1 MPKLTTTDFNTARFF
16 GYDGNMPGGYGRYLP
31 VRSQVNPA
39 FNSTPQNDEWYQK
52 AQRFIER
59 GGLAGRKIIELG
71 CAFGSLVRW
80 LRQQGADAYGLDLS
94 WPISQGIAL
103 WPELEPYLIVADAR
117 TWLPTQGRNSW
128 DAIISRGF
136 LDCQTDAD
144 LVVMIPE
151 INRICKF
158 QQVHSVDPW
167 NDPEFY
173 NAKTLA
179 QWQALPFESGTI
191 ILDEAN

>member
-1 MPKLTTTDFNTARFF
+1 MPRLTTTDFNTARFF
-16 GYDGNMPGGYGRYLP
+16 GYDGNMPGGYGKYQP
-31 VRSQVNPA
+31 VRNQVNPI
-39 FNSTPQNDEWYQK
+39 FNSDPQNDEWYQK
-52 AQRFIER
+52 AQRFIQH
-59 GGLAGRKIIELG
+59 GGLVGRKIIELG

-80 LRQQGADAYGLDLS
+80 LRSQGADAYGLDLS

-117 TWLPTQGRNSW
+117 TWMPTQKKNSW
-128 DAIISRGF
+128 DGIISRGF

-144 LVVMIPE
+144 LTVMIPE

-158 QQVHSVDPW
+158 QQVHSVDPA

-173 NAKTLA
+173 NQKTLA
-179 QWQALPFESGTI
+179 QWQALPWESGTI